1 VTDSGRRN
9 AVLAVSFGLPFLSF
23 GCHPDSLAPFN
34 TYFQHFLYIHAINEA
49 TTFVKSDLLSFLEST
64 FP

>member
-34 TYFQHFLYIHAINEA
+34 TYFQYFLYIHAIDKA
-49 TTFVKSDLLSFLEST
+49 TTFVKSNLLSLFKSAL
-64 FP
+64 P